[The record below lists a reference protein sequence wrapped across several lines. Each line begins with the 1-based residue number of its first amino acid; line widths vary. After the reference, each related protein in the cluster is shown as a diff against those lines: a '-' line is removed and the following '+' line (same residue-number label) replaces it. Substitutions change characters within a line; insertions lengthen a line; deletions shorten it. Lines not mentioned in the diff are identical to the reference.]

1 MRQTKQSCR
10 GCRWGHLTTMAPYN
24 RKHIHENSGKAGAMA
39 RGGGAFSDEEI
50 QLLRGLPAVANVTR
64 NRITYADSFKQ
75 VCTIRYLTGESP
87 TKIFRE
93 AGLPPD
99 LIGYKRI
106 ERCVDRWK
114 TSAIKSVTGSGNMSD
129 SEIIAQLVNRYE
141 HAFVMR
147 RNLDSITNRTMEH
160 IPVKA
165 QGDDGITW
173 EREHHHQ
180 TAGAPYRRTG
190 ARERRTAR
198 ANRRHRL
205 TQTIVM
211 PRKCLVLQNRTLTQ
225 AKTGLSCPF
234 LVNRTSNAAKVRCGC
249 PFLQNRTTGVL
260 KVCCGCPFLQN
271 QTSEARF
278 VSDSWA
284 YLTYMADLLMRH
296 EPFRLYMAVRLR
308 KYAQNVPPLSGVLP

>member
-1 MRQTKQSCR
+1 
-10 GCRWGHLTTMAPYN
+10 
-24 RKHIHENSGKAGAMA
+24 MA

-114 TSAIKSVTGSGNMSD
+114 TSAIKSVAGSGNMSD

-147 RNLDSITNRTMEH
+147 RNLDSIANRPMEH
-160 IPVKA
+160 IPVNT
-165 QGDDGITW
+165 QGNDGIDSG
-173 EREHHHQ
+173 
-180 TAGAPYRRTG
+180 TASIIIKQQARRIDELE
-190 ARERRTAR
+190 RERRTAR

-211 PRKCLVLQNRTLTQ
+211 PHR
-225 AKTGLSCPF
+225 CPI
-234 LVNRTSNAAKVRCGC
+234 
-249 PFLQNRTTGVL
+249 
-260 KVCCGCPFLQN
+260 LQN
-271 QTSEARF
+271 QTSKARF
-278 VSDSWA
+278 GSSGWA
-284 YLTYMADLLMRH
+284 YFAYIWQICTCVMSYFAYIWQTTYGNT
-296 EPFRLYMAVRLR
+296 PKTY
-308 KYAQNVPPLSGVLP
+308 PLSGVLP

>member
-1 MRQTKQSCR
+1 
-10 GCRWGHLTTMAPYN
+10 
-24 RKHIHENSGKAGAMA
+24 MA

-141 HAFVMR
+141 HAFMMR
-147 RNLDSITNRTMEH
+147 RNLDGITNRPMEH
-160 IPVKA
+160 IPVKT
-165 QGDDGITW
+165 QGGDGIDMG
-173 EREHHHQ
+173 
-180 TAGAPYRRTG
+180 TASIIIKQQARRID
-190 ARERRTAR
+190 ELER
-198 ANRRHRL
+198 ANASLLDRL
-205 TQTIVM
+205 NKAIPSSTVD
-211 PRKCLVLQNRTLTQ
+211 
-225 AKTGLSCPF
+225 
-234 LVNRTSNAAKVRCGC
+234 
-249 PFLQNRTTGVL
+249 
-260 KVCCGCPFLQN
+260 
-271 QTSEARF
+271 E
-278 VSDSWA
+278 
-284 YLTYMADLLMRH
+284 
-296 EPFRLYMAVRLR
+296 
-308 KYAQNVPPLSGVLP
+308 

>member
-1 MRQTKQSCR
+1 
-10 GCRWGHLTTMAPYN
+10 MAPYN

-165 QGDDGITW
+165 QGDDGIDVGTASIIIKQQARRIDEL
-173 EREHHHQ
+173 ERANAELGKSPPPPDPDHRYAIRKRESSGQ
-180 TAGAPYRRTG
+180 PRESAIYRRDRAAG
-190 ARERRTAR
+190 GYGEAKIRE
-198 ANRRHRL
+198 
-205 TQTIVM
+205 
-211 PRKCLVLQNRTLTQ
+211 
-225 AKTGLSCPF
+225 
-234 LVNRTSNAAKVRCGC
+234 
-249 PFLQNRTTGVL
+249 
-260 KVCCGCPFLQN
+260 
-271 QTSEARF
+271 
-278 VSDSWA
+278 
-284 YLTYMADLLMRH
+284 
-296 EPFRLYMAVRLR
+296 
-308 KYAQNVPPLSGVLP
+308 

>member
-1 MRQTKQSCR
+1 MKNIRKWQNRHQNRRQTKQPYR

-114 TSAIKSVTGSGNMSD
+114 TSADGTYSRQHARQRRHRFGN
-129 SEIIAQLVNRYE
+129 
-141 HAFVMR
+141 
-147 RNLDSITNRTMEH
+147 
-160 IPVKA
+160 
-165 QGDDGITW
+165 G
-173 EREHHHQ
+173 EHHHQ
-180 TAGAPYRRTG
+180 TAGTPYRRTG
-190 ARERRTAR
+190 TRERRTAR

-211 PRKCLVLQNRTLTQ
+211 PHKCPILQNRTSTQ
-225 AKTGLSCPF
+225 AKRVS
-234 LVNRTSNAAKVRCGC
+234 VVRFWRIGQVMQRKC
-249 PFLQNRTTGVL
+249 VAD
-260 KVCCGCPFLQN
+260 V
-271 QTSEARF
+271 RF
-278 VSDSWA
+278 SRIGQLE
-284 YLTYMADLLMRH
+284 Y
-296 EPFRLYMAVRLR
+296 
-308 KYAQNVPPLSGVLP
+308 

>member
-1 MRQTKQSCR
+1 
-10 GCRWGHLTTMAPYN
+10 
-24 RKHIHENSGKAGAMA
+24 MA

-106 ERCVDRWK
+106 ERCVDCLLYTSPSPRDRTRSKRIERCVDRWK

-160 IPVKA
+160 IPVNT
-165 QGDDGITW
+165 QGNDGIDMG
-173 EREHHHQ
+173 
-180 TAGAPYRRTG
+180 TASIIIKQQARRID
-190 ARERRTAR
+190 ELER
-198 ANRRHRL
+198 AN
-205 TQTIVM
+205 
-211 PRKCLVLQNRTLTQ
+211 
-225 AKTGLSCPF
+225 AS
-234 LVNRTSNAAKVRCGC
+234 
-249 PFLQNRTTGVL
+249 
-260 KVCCGCPFLQN
+260 
-271 QTSEARF
+271 
-278 VSDSWA
+278 
-284 YLTYMADLLMRH
+284 LLDKLDKAI
-296 EPFRLYMAVRLR
+296 PSSTVD
-308 KYAQNVPPLSGVLP
+308 N

>member
-1 MRQTKQSCR
+1 
-10 GCRWGHLTTMAPYN
+10 MAPYN

-141 HAFVMR
+141 
-147 RNLDSITNRTMEH
+147 
-160 IPVKA
+160 P
-165 QGDDGITW
+165 
-173 EREHHHQ
+173 
-180 TAGAPYRRTG
+180 
-190 ARERRTAR
+190 
-198 ANRRHRL
+198 
-205 TQTIVM
+205 
-211 PRKCLVLQNRTLTQ
+211 
-225 AKTGLSCPF
+225 
-234 LVNRTSNAAKVRCGC
+234 
-249 PFLQNRTTGVL
+249 
-260 KVCCGCPFLQN
+260 
-271 QTSEARF
+271 
-278 VSDSWA
+278 
-284 YLTYMADLLMRH
+284 
-296 EPFRLYMAVRLR
+296 AV
-308 KYAQNVPPLSGVLP
+308 

>member
-1 MRQTKQSCR
+1 
-10 GCRWGHLTTMAPYN
+10 
-24 RKHIHENSGKAGAMA
+24 MA

-141 HAFVMR
+141 HAFMMR
-147 RNLDSITNRTMEH
+147 RNLDSIANRPMEH
-160 IPVKA
+160 IPVNT
-165 QGDDGITW
+165 QGNDGIDSG
-173 EREHHHQ
+173 
-180 TAGAPYRRTG
+180 TASIIIKQQARRID
-190 ARERRTAR
+190 ELER
-198 ANRRHRL
+198 AN
-205 TQTIVM
+205 
-211 PRKCLVLQNRTLTQ
+211 
-225 AKTGLSCPF
+225 AS
-234 LVNRTSNAAKVRCGC
+234 
-249 PFLQNRTTGVL
+249 
-260 KVCCGCPFLQN
+260 
-271 QTSEARF
+271 
-278 VSDSWA
+278 
-284 YLTYMADLLMRH
+284 LLDKLDKAI
-296 EPFRLYMAVRLR
+296 PSSTVD
-308 KYAQNVPPLSGVLP
+308 N